1 MGSYNVYIGA
11 YELQH
16 IARFLFS
23 HYIVRIG
30 TNNFL
35 SINKINEQ
43 NILFIIARYHKILS
57 SCKFHKRW
65 DFCLIAEKFIDC
77 D

>member
-1 MGSYNVYIGA
+1 MISKSAIRVSKEAMSYVK
-11 YELQH
+11 
-16 IARFLFS
+16 FT

-35 SINKINEQ
+35 SINEINEQ